1 MHDLYLHAYINI
13 KYIQKLYYYDQY
25 SKTFFVKFVIYE
37 IFAKYKQMHTHH
49 AHMSS
54 EL

>member
-1 MHDLYLHAYINI
+1 MNELYLHAYINI
-13 KYIQKLYYYDQY
+13 KYIQELYYYDQY
-25 SKTFFVKFVIYE
+25 SKTFFVKFVNYD
-37 IFAKYKQMHTHH
+37 IFAKYKQMHAHH